1 MVRFTPPRE
10 RTPPVLGMDEP
21 YKSVQR
27 ITLQSS
33 GSSTPARGQTPAR
46 GTASSQ
52 QGGRGSHSATVQS
65 PYQSQPGTPGHT
77 ASSQMTWTPSPADA
91 AKTRAQISSEV
102 MQWHARRMSRS
113 VSTDDNQST
122 SATSQPTTPSVD
134 PGPGDWMY
142 QQQSPQ
148 QQAQQ
153 QQQQQQEDQSQ
164 QQLNYEYQGQV
175 DAEQYYNGGQQV
187 YQYSMANTQ
196 ANHYDDSAVF
206 GNDAVDQ
213 QYNYQQPQSTYQNAG
228 QCSSYGMTSP
238 DYYQFNAGYPTQQ
251 ASLTSPSSDDVQAPV
266 TVRSSATLVF
276 KSTSNGH

>member
-10 RTPPVLGMDEP
+10 RTPPVVGMDEP

-46 GTASSQ
+46 GAASSQ

-65 PYQSQPGTPGHT
+65 PHQSQPGTPGHT
-77 ASSQMTWTPSPADA
+77 ASSQMTWTPLPADA
-91 AKTRAQISSEV
+91 ARARAQISNEV

-122 SATSQPTTPSVD
+122 SAASQPTTPSID

-142 QQQSPQ
+142 QQQPLQ

-153 QQQQQQEDQSQ
+153 HDQSQ
-164 QQLNYEYQGQV
+164 QQAHYQYQEQADG
-175 DAEQYYNGGQQV
+175 EQYYNGQQV
-187 YQYSMANTQ
+187 YQYSTANTP
-196 ANHYDDSAVF
+196 ANHYDDNAVF
-206 GNDAVDQ
+206 GTDASDY
-213 QYNYQQPQSTYQNAG
+213 QYNYQQPQPVYQNAG
-228 QCSSYGMTSP
+228 QWSSYDTTGP
-238 DYYQFNAGYPTQQ
+238 DYYQYGAGYPMQQ
-251 ASLTSPSSDDVQAPV
+251 DSLSPSSGDVQAPV